1 MDRSRLYFL
10 VALLALL
17 LFAGL
22 AGRQGELMLLA
33 APLLVYLGS
42 AVLLAP
48 QKADLQAERQVKVRM
63 PSSLEQ
69 AGPPYGTRQRVVP
82 GGSTV
87 VVRVLVT
94 NTGGSL
100 SEVVVADAG
109 WKHGSSLG
117 TGASSE
123 WEYSFVPTR
132 GRYPFPDLQVLA
144 GDPFGL
150 FASSSQVNA
159 PVDGHPQSSLLVL
172 PGFIP
177 LKHVPVRPPVLRG
190 FAGPVA
196 ARTPG
201 SGTDFYGVREYQPGD
216 SLRRLNWRI
225 SSRSEGDLF
234 TNQYEGERYADIG
247 LILDARQSR
256 NMIAPGAELFEYSVL
271 VTASLARSFLD
282 SGHRLSLI
290 VYGFSMERV
299 YPGSGRAQGDRIL
312 RALAGAKPML
322 NYALENLGYLP
333 TRLFPPRSQV
343 VFISPLNEDDFEPL
357 VRFRA
362 LGYDVLVVSPNPVSF
377 ETQHVL
383 NIPEARTVVHPA
395 SSKGELSDLE
405 SLRLAQRLAVIERE
419 LLVRRLGR
427 YGVWVV
433 DWKVERPLVEAL
445 RSGLAPVRTGQRMLR
460 I

>member
-22 AGRQGELMLLA
+22 AGRQRELLLLA
-33 APLLVYLGS
+33 TPLLVYLGS

-48 QKADLQAERQVKVRM
+48 QRADLQAERQLKVRM
-63 PSSLEQ
+63 PSDLEQ
-69 AGPPYGTRQRVVP
+69 AGPPHGTRERVVP

-87 VVRVLVT
+87 IVRVLLT
-94 NTGGSL
+94 NTGGGL
-100 SEVVVADAG
+100 SEVVVADAA

-123 WEYSFVPTR
+123 WEYSFAPSR
-132 GRYPFPDLQVLA
+132 GRYKFPDLQVLA

-150 FASSSQVNA
+150 FASSSQVSA
-159 PVDGHPQSSLLVL
+159 PVDGHPQGSLLVL
-172 PGFIP
+172 PGVIP

-196 ARTPG
+196 ARMPG

-225 SSRSEGDLF
+225 SSRSERDLF

-256 NMIAPGAELFEYSVL
+256 NMIAPSAELFEYSVL

-282 SGHRLSLI
+282 AGHRLSLI

-299 YPGSGRAQGDRIL
+299 YPGSGRAQGDRIM
-312 RALAGAKPML
+312 RALASARPML

-343 VFISPLNEDDFEPL
+343 VFISPMSEDDFEPL

-377 ETQHVL
+377 EAQHVL
-383 NIPEARTVVHPA
+383 NIPGAGKAIYPA
-395 SSKGELSDLE
+395 STNGESRDIE
-405 SLRLAQRLAVIERE
+405 SQRLAQRLAIIERE

-433 DWKVERPLVEAL
+433 DWKMERPLAEAL
-445 RSGLAPVRTGQRMLR
+445 RSGLAPVLTGQRMLH